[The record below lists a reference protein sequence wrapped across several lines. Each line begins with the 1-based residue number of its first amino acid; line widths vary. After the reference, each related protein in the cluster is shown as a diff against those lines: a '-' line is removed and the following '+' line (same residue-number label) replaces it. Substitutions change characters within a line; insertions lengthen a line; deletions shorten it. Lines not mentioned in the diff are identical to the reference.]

1 MSFLS
6 NKPRLTQ
13 NGGLVPAYD
22 SQSEQIFAE
31 PPVAIESCIHDLIEQ
46 HCQEQPE
53 APAVCAWDGE
63 FTYRQLSNLAHSLGT
78 SLSARGVGTE
88 DFVPIYFEKSRWAI
102 IAVLGVL
109 YAGGAFAPLVVASSQ
124 NASQA
129 GQLAPDVV
137 VVHKETG
144 QGNQGMAP
152 GAASRSKPSHAAYAM
167 FTSGSTGAPT
177 GAVIEHR
184 SISSSIVD
192 HGNRL
197 NLTRTSRAL
206 HFASYAFDVCLTET
220 LAVLVHG
227 GCVCIPSEV
236 ERRGDLATVIRR
248 LRVNWALL
256 MPSMAR
262 SLDPKTLPTLET
274 LVCAGEALTA
284 QDRDYWAPHLNL
296 FNAYGPTECSIFACV
311 HAVPEAADLPIRVG
325 LPVGGSCWIVDERN
339 VQRLCEVGKVGELL
353 IEGPI
358 VGRGYIGCGANTAAG
373 FVDRPDWLRKIWPS
387 VQGKVY
393 RTGELARCHVDGSIE
408 RLGCRDSQL
417 KIAGHQMEAA
427 EIEYHVRSHPSVID
441 AAVEVIQ
448 PRDALESSLLVA
460 FVVRQTRTLG
470 ASQATTSES
479 ELVVPDGDFQ
489 TLVQQV
495 KSKLRHVLPGYMVP
509 TVFLEISSM
518 PLSTN
523 GQLDRRSL
531 RQLGNYKTQRDLLKL
546 GLETT
551 AKTPP
556 RNPKETLMQR
566 LLGEVLQMSTERI
579 GIEDNFWNLGGDSLQ
594 FMKLAGLARKCGM
607 ILEDEDAW
615 GDGTLEEMAL
625 SASMDHL
632 PSEEV
637 PAFSL
642 CKSES
647 EKMAVAHTLGK
658 FQVKQ
663 DEIEDIYPC
672 TPLQEGLFAV
682 ALKHSGAYTM
692 CMEFELPINIDINK
706 FRRAWQATVEAN
718 PILRTRIVPGKE
730 AELWQAVIRDVIPW
744 DTRNPSE
751 DVPKMWKDWKTAQ
764 RLFRLAL
771 SDPTTP
777 NTPRHFTLLMHH
789 ALFDAWGIP
798 LLLQQVEAAYRGE
811 SLPSRPFSP
820 FIRYLKS
827 QSQSEIDRYWTES
840 LSDLNAIP
848 FPKLP
853 SPDHVA
859 KPTKTIAYVIPIAA
873 AWHTEQQI
881 TLPTMLLLAWG
892 LLVSHHT
899 ESWDVVFGLTVAG
912 RGAPVEGIESM
923 IGPTFAIIPMRL
935 LLDPQATVIETL
947 KNVQAHSRRTMS
959 VEQVGL
965 KRLSLLGA
973 ESAAATQFQS
983 QLVIQADEGEHR
995 HPAMFSKLRD
1005 LTELTETT
1013 SSGIT
1018 IVAKPS
1024 STSVA
1029 LEIAYDPL
1037 MVTDVH
1043 MKRLIHQL
1051 EHIYQQIQQTPNA
1064 RLEDIESIGTCDMA
1078 ELRKWNGQPPALVE
1092 QCAHELIYQRTLAQ
1106 PKAPAV
1112 CAWDGEFSY
1121 QELES
1126 HAEKL
1131 ARRLVSIGVGPETFV
1146 PLYFEK
1152 SRWTTVAILA
1162 VLKAGG
1168 AFALLD
1174 PSNPM
1179 DRLQKLC
1186 HEMRASILLCSE
1198 ANARSASQLGP
1209 LQAVILG
1216 SHYNEL
1222 VTAEGPLN
1230 TSPATPSNAM
1240 YLVFTSGST
1249 GKPKG
1254 AVITHGGWCTMA
1266 QAICPKSC
1274 LSPESRV
1281 LQFSAY
1287 ACDAS
1292 IFDNL
1297 ATLVA
1302 GGCICVPS
1310 QQDCL
1315 SNLTGAIADFKAN
1328 WALMTPTVARTLNA
1342 QTSPTLKHLLL
1353 GGEPV
1358 TPADAEQWSPYLHLM
1373 NCYGPTECAIL
1384 MAVQQAVDPKQS
1396 TNIGLATGAVG
1407 WVVKP
1412 SNVNQLCPIGA
1423 VGELI
1428 VEGPTVAREYLNQPK
1443 KTAEAFP
1450 DSVPWLRTF
1459 RASPCRLY
1467 RTGDLVHYNDEGEF
1481 IFIGR
1486 KDTQVKLRGQRMEMG
1501 EVEYHLHRCFPGAQG
1516 VVADIL
1522 PSQDGRP
1529 DLLAGFVVRTP
1540 SIGSNSS
1547 LIVES
1552 DASFSK
1558 AAAIALAGMKQH
1570 LPSYM
1575 VPAVLIPLS
1584 RLPVS
1589 ATGKLDRRV
1598 LQAHAALLTSEQLDE
1613 FRMSEKAPIRGP
1625 ETHTQAVLRQLYGV
1639 VLSIPEDRIGIEDNF
1654 FRRGGDSLSAM
1665 KLVTLARKSG
1675 YSLTVGD
1682 IFTTPRITDLA
1693 ATKNMANVTH
1703 SDDTVPPL
1711 TLISDLRVQEQIISA
1726 LQTDA
1731 GVARVQIEDLY
1742 PCTPLQEGL
1751 MALTLKTPGKYVAT
1765 FVYDLVENVDL
1776 DRFQAAWN
1784 ATCVANPIL
1793 RTRLIQGPGGSFQ
1806 VVMREAPYWE
1816 KYSTQQDY
1824 QSRSVPVAMG
1834 LNVRL
1839 LCLSL
1844 IASPPRLVMTIH
1856 HALYDGWSLS
1866 LIWDQVEAAYRG
1878 QSLQPRPF
1886 SPFIRYLHQQQ
1897 DESASASFWRFQFED
1912 LKAAVF
1918 PALPHPTYEPVPN
1931 QAIHRRHSM
1940 RADVQLD
1947 FTIPTA
1953 IQLAWAIVMSYYTD
1967 SVDVVFG
1974 LTLNGRTAAVSGI
1987 DQFTGPTVTTVPF
2000 RVRLELDKSV
2010 QYEAR
2015 QIQQQLAAM
2024 TAYQQTGLRKIGS
2037 FSSEAARA
2045 CKFQS
2050 HVGINSL
2057 PESSHG
2063 ALIAQ
2068 VQSEHLDLGDFA
2080 SYGFVLACN
2089 KVVEVDGYLDIVA
2102 QYDPSMLDVHQAQRM
2117 VSQFEHIL
2125 DQVLFHPD
2133 MSLRSLSAV
2142 SDHDREKLARWNATL
2157 PSPLERCLHDSVLD
2171 HVMSRPSA
2179 LAVCAWDGDLTFEE
2193 LASSSLVLAQVLGNS
2208 GLQAGSVVP
2217 ISLKRSK
2224 WSVISIMAVLRAGA
2238 TAVCIDPN
2246 LPTERLQSIL
2256 DQTQPGTVIC
2266 SEETKAQFEG
2276 HSAAPIL
2283 TVPFQMQV
2291 HGLGSASVEQPSVSP
2306 VSPAFIVFT
2315 SGSTGRPKGI
2325 VMEHRNLSTSIR
2337 YHSDALNIT
2346 KSSRMLH
2353 FASYAF
2359 DASIYEIFTTL
2370 VTGGCVCIP
2379 SESERMNAIEQFI
2392 ADKQVNAALLTPS
2405 MLAILDPDRV
2415 PSLETVISGGEALTR
2430 HVASRWAPHVTLINA
2445 YGPAETIICA
2455 AGPVVEGSWTPGT
2468 VGPVLGGAAWVTA
2481 PSDPTRL
2488 VPLGA
2493 IGELI
2498 IEGPIVT
2505 RGYLNSPELTQAG
2518 YIDPPEWLTRWRN
2531 GRPGRL
2537 YRSGDLV
2544 ELTTEG
2550 TIRFIGRKDTQ
2561 VKLRGQRIELA
2572 EVEFQVRSCTGGL
2585 DSIVDIATI
2594 DSSPTLFACI
2604 ILQDTAGG
2612 KAEGAP
2618 FLPATSTFQKS
2629 MQVAELSLR
2638 DAIPRYMVPSI
2649 FLPIAKVPRTTGGK
2663 VDRRAL
2669 RKSVEALLPSEIQRY
2684 MTAAQRSHRQPSTAN
2699 EKAIHGIWVQAL
2711 NKAPDMLGVDD
2722 SFFHLGGD
2730 SISAM
2735 QIVSQLKGI
2744 GIRTTVDH
2752 IFQQSTIAKLAT
2764 TVTSSISSSSD
2775 PLQDGAHDTPFRLSA
2790 IQQLFLD
2797 RVPVH
2802 YNHFNQSFF
2811 FELRRPV
2818 QAAKVEQAVQWI
2830 VRTHSMLRARFSRN
2844 AEGTWYQT
2852 ISKDIDNSYRYEQHE
2867 NMSQRDAEAL
2877 YTDRQQDLNIEYGP
2891 LIAVDLMRIH
2901 GGKQWLSLIVHHL
2914 VVDIVSWQT
2923 ILDQLERLLESKP
2936 VSPPSAMSYV
2946 TWARLQ
2952 EEHIVS
2958 TPEIRDQAAP
2968 AAMMDYWG
2976 LSETSNNYA
2985 DVDQYQV
2992 TLNRQQTTQVL
3003 GPANKAFNTRPVEL
3017 LQAALM
3023 HAFMKTFRDRP
3034 TPAIYNEGHGRDP
3047 WADDID
3053 VIGTVGWFTNIWPSY
3068 VPLGPDCNLMEAVR
3082 RTKDGR
3088 RDVQDVGRFYLAA
3101 RQGRM
3106 TAMEITLNYAGT
3118 SEAAESPNSLFK
3130 RVPLSISTLVNQG
3143 SHVGRFA
3150 LIDILA
3156 NVTEGRLSIDF
3167 LYNRHIKHTKEIVG
3181 WAERSREA
3189 LSTLA
3194 QRFPTIPPRL
3204 TRSDVPLLRL
3214 TDEQFFEFEAL
3225 TDRLSLAGKTVADAY
3240 PCAPIQLGMLI
3251 SQAKNS
3257 KGYTARLAWTVK
3269 ARDECPI
3276 DTGRLMRA
3284 WERVVERHPLLRTIF
3299 VDSPR
3304 GDGGIDQVVLDDVRP
3319 TMVSFDATQTESSVK
3334 GSSPWERSPLPAL
3347 HPAHR
3352 LTVCRASTGSVSCAL
3367 EIEHALL
3374 DGISRQ
3380 IIYRDLQLAYDGI
3393 LPQGPDHV
3401 YRDYISYIQKQPPD
3415 PVRTY
3420 WDKYTENLEACL
3432 FPKLAGYESEGMST
3446 AGIGRVDRLL
3456 LGIPAMREFCR
3467 TNELTLASVFEVA
3480 WGLVLRAYARTDNVC
3495 YGYVAAGRDMP
3506 ISGIEDAVGPFI
3518 NTLIWRMDFRRN
3530 DASTLE
3536 MLRKT
3541 QSDFAQSLDFQYWP
3555 LAEVMRQHQG
3565 PLFNSIMSVQR
3576 VMSRLALP
3584 HSSLTLDEQN
3594 GDDSTEYDLMV
3605 RINIAQ
3611 EEVGVIMDYRREL
3624 LTHDQAAFVLDAF
3637 EQAMKGIVEFSDQPV
3652 RSVPLLGG
3660 SSLQAIRR
3668 WNEQV
3673 PQAVERCVGDMILD
3687 NCRARPDSPAVCAWD
3702 GSFTY
3707 TDLEAQSA
3715 WLSRQLH
3722 DCYGV
3727 GPEVFVPI
3735 YAIKSRWVTVAI
3747 TAVIRAGGAF
3757 ILLDPSH
3764 PLARLRAICI
3774 KARAT
3779 VILAPPQ
3786 GQEIAAQ
3793 LVSRVVTFGEEVGG
3807 AEGSRGDVYG
3817 GKEMDLK
3824 LTPDNALYG
3833 IFTSGS
3839 TGQPKGVI
3847 IQHRA
3852 FATSAVSQAGTLQI
3866 GPQSRVLQF
3875 ASFAFDG
3882 SIGEM
3887 LTTLVQGGCI
3897 CIPSEE
3903 QRQQALSR
3911 ATYDLRANWASLTPS
3926 VARALTPAAF
3936 PTLRTLVVG
3945 GEAVSS
3951 KEVQTWSPMLRL
3963 ILAYGPTECAVWCSG
3978 TVDTLHPGSEPRNL
3992 GRPFGCRMWII
4003 DPGNPD
4009 LLSPIGAVGEL
4020 VVEGPNI
4027 ARGYLDDPSTTQAA
4041 FLNGLRPWLDGKP
4054 SRIYRTGDAA
4064 RYRADGTLQYV
4075 ARKDRQVKLRGQ
4087 RFELAE
4093 VEHHLRQVF
4102 GQAKDIVAEV
4112 ATTSDDTKL
4121 LVALIHL
4128 PDISTSADNHEN
4140 SLIASATDP
4149 FRLSVQASKAQLHM
4163 RMPGYMVP
4171 SLYLP
4176 LQRVPLTTSGKLD
4189 RQQLHDAVGAM
4200 SLADLEAYSAPVAA
4214 RIMPSTPEE
4223 QHLQQIWA
4231 DVLGRPRS
4239 TIGVEDNF
4247 FRLGGD
4253 SLRAMSLISAARQ
4266 GGLSITIANVFHS
4279 PRLRDL
4285 AQAMSSN
4292 PDEAV
4297 ASLELA
4303 PFALVADL
4311 GDLISIAAKRCGVSS
4326 RQIEDIY
4333 PSTPLQEGLIAL
4345 STKKS
4350 TNRYKV
4356 TFRYQLDD
4364 QVDLGKFQRSWLAIA
4379 AVNPILRTRMIQSDR
4394 HPGTCQVVLRE
4405 SPRFHTFDSQAAY
4418 DEHIQSTP
4426 MGLGD
4431 ALVDLSFIWPCESA
4445 AVHFCLTM
4453 HHAVYDGW
4461 SLPSLWKQVETY
4473 YQSPKSTPSPP
4484 PFNQFID
4491 YVQRQSNRAA
4501 KYWRNEF
4508 SGLSAPVWPPLPSP
4522 RHTPVADA
4530 SFHHTITGLCGSGS
4544 EFTTTTFIHLA
4555 WALVMSYQTDSNDL
4569 VYGVTQNGRSAPV
4582 MGIEDMTGPTFT
4594 SFPLRIRLDLDC
4606 DTVET
4611 ALLAIQG
4618 QAADRIPFQQF
4629 GLQNIRNIS
4638 PEAARACQFQ
4648 SHLTIQAP
4656 SPGKTASSS
4665 LFGELCAGSADYGA
4679 FAEYAFVVVCHLTDV
4694 DASSIQIT
4702 VNYDP
4707 QVVQSTM
4714 VRRTIGQFSHL
4725 LQQLPKSL
4733 QAPLSQ
4739 LDILSPD
4746 DKQEL
4751 LIWNRELPSSF
4762 DVCLH
4767 DLVLAHASAA
4777 PNSAAICAWDG
4788 NLTYAELLAHSDQLA
4803 TQLCLLGVHRGALV
4817 PLCLEKSKWAVITM
4831 LAVLRAGGTCVPLDP
4846 GHPPSHIQTIVRWTR
4861 AKLVLTSPRT
4871 RYLIHADCG
4880 AEVIT
4885 LPLQGLAAHAT
4896 AKTWTEPSYHD
4907 AAFVMF
4913 TSGSTGEPKGT
4924 IMEHVNLCTSIRDHS
4939 LPLGISSS
4947 SRAIHFASYSFD
4959 ASIYEVFSV
4968 LANGG
4973 CVCIPSESDRVG
4985 NLAGFMREAHVNHA
4999 TFTPSIINRLLQPEQ
5014 VPELETIILA
5024 GEVVTQDIV
5033 DVWSPHCRL
5042 VTGYGPA
5049 EATVCAAAGTIDASS
5064 WAAGMIGPVTGG
5076 VGWVTVPSDVSRLAP
5091 IGAVGELVIEG
5102 PIVTRGYLHDTA
5114 RTAAAYIS
5122 PPHWLIG
5129 FRGKEKPGRLYRT
5142 GDLVQYTDN
5151 GWIRFVGRKDTQIK
5165 LRGQRIEL
5173 SLVEHH
5179 VRQCFREAADIITDI
5194 VLREGIPTLIAFI
5207 AQIPSDSGED
5217 ADNPGDA
5224 CNGCS
5229 LFLKTCTSFRAHVQA
5244 ATAQLKSL
5252 LPVYMVPTI
5261 FLRLAY
5267 VPRTRSDKL
5276 DRQHLRDQASRLS
5289 NDQIQALSASS
5300 EGFLSSTLHP
5310 PRSARERV
5318 FQQLWA
5324 TVLNISVDR
5333 IGTQDDFFELGGD
5346 SIQAMRI
5353 ISLLRREGLTL
5364 DVSDIFAWPVLE
5376 AQAHG
5381 AQEYANLTEME
5392 PYYPGSLLNI
5402 KPEDLGAFAV
5412 CELAPACPG
5421 LEVEDIEDILPTT
5434 EFQRHFLKQSEIRWL
5449 QLPLPMEIDS
5459 ARLEKACHVLVDRH
5473 PLFRSVFLPYR
5484 GGYLQVL
5491 FRRLQFQLIQIRC
5504 DEELDAFVD
5513 RICLSNSSAGV
5524 SWGTP
5529 YFQALLIT
5537 KAPSKSVL
5545 LIRCSHAQHDG
5556 EYQTLIIQDLISAYE
5571 RGGLDEAPPPSFAL
5585 YLRHRQKQANPQ
5597 TYEFWKQY
5605 LQNSTMTALS
5615 LTGSDSNLSLEVNRT
5630 IPLPTPPRGI
5640 TISSLV
5646 KAAWAVVLA
5655 QVTRQRDVVF
5665 GHVLNGRDTPIE
5677 GIHAISGPCTT
5688 ISPLRISIRLPSE
5701 NAALDLLHH
5710 VQDQYTR
5717 ALPYAGVDFEAI
5729 REHSTSWP
5737 ANASFYSVQAHQNGA
5752 AMRTRFKFHGH
5763 DCALGYRIIGGMPLL
5778 SVSTFPLQDQGQLK
5792 VSIIISSRLGSL
5804 EDIEDLLGRYCSAI
5818 GNLDRG
5824 VIPL

>member
-1 MSFLS
+1 MSILS

-22 SQSEQIFAE
+22 SQCEQLYAE

-46 HCQEQPE
+46 RCQEQPE
-53 APAVCAWDGE
+53 APAVCAWDGN
-63 FTYRQLSNLAHSLGT
+63 FTYRQLSKLAHSLGA
-78 SLSARGVGTE
+78 SLSARGVGPE
-88 DFVPIYFEKSRWAI
+88 DLVSIYFEKSRWAI
-102 IAVLGVL
+102 IAILGVL
-109 YAGGAFAPLVVASSQ
+109 YAGGAFVLLDPSQPLQRLKDVCQTIKAPLVVASSQ
-124 NASQA
+124 DASQA

-152 GAASRSKPSHAAYAM
+152 GAASWSKPSNAAYAM

-177 GAVIEHR
+177 GVVIEHR
-184 SISSSIVD
+184 SISSSIVA

-274 LVCAGEALTA
+274 LVSAGEALTA
-284 QDRDYWAPHLNL
+284 QDRDHWAPHLNL

-311 HAVPEAADLPIRVG
+311 HAVPEAADLPIKVG
-325 LPVGGSCWIVDERN
+325 LPVGGSCWIVDERD

-358 VGRGYIGCGANTAAG
+358 VGRGYIGCGTNTAAG

-448 PRDALESSLLVA
+448 PRDALQSPLLVA
-460 FVVRQTRTLG
+460 FVVRPTRTPG

-479 ELVVPDGDFQ
+479 ELVVPNGDFQ

-509 TVFLEISSM
+509 GVFLTISSM

-566 LLGEVLQMSTERI
+566 LFGEALQMPTERI
-579 GIEDNFWNLGGDSLQ
+579 GIEDNFWSLGGDSLQ

-615 GDGTLEEMAL
+615 GDGTLEEMAS

-647 EKMAVAHTLGK
+647 ERMEVAHTLGK
-658 FQVKQ
+658 LQVKQ

-692 CMEFELPINIDINK
+692 CMEFELPINIDISK

-751 DVPKMWKDWKTAQ
+751 DVPKMWKDWKTGQ
-764 RLFRLAL
+764 RLIRLAL

-811 SLPSRPFSP
+811 SLSSRPFSP

-840 LSDLNAIP
+840 LSDLNAVP
-848 FPKLP
+848 FPKPP
-853 SPDHVA
+853 SPDYVA
-859 KPTKTIAYVIPIAA
+859 KPTKTIAYVIPLAA
-873 AWHTEQQI
+873 AWHTEQRI
-881 TLPTMLLLAWG
+881 TLPTKLLLAWG

-947 KNVQAHSRRTMS
+947 KNVQAHTRRTMS

-965 KRLSLLGA
+965 QRISLLGA

-995 HPAMFSKLRD
+995 HPPMFSKLHD

-1064 RLEDIESIGTCDMA
+1064 RLEDVESISTCDMA
-1078 ELRKWNGQPPALVE
+1078 ELWKWNGQPPALVE

-1121 QELES
+1121 QELET
-1126 HAEKL
+1126 HAANL
-1131 ARRLVSIGVGPETFV
+1131 ARRLVSMGVGPETFV

-1179 DRLQKLC
+1179 DRLKQLC

-1198 ANARSASQLGP
+1198 AKAPSARQLGP
-1209 LQAVILG
+1209 LHTVILG
-1216 SHYNEL
+1216 SHCNEL
-1222 VTAEGPLN
+1222 VTAESPLN
-1230 TSPATPSNAM
+1230 TSPAIPSNAM

-1254 AVITHGGWCTMA
+1254 AVITHASWCTMA
-1266 QAICPKSC
+1266 QAICPKFC

-1287 ACDAS
+1287 AFDAS

-1328 WALMTPTVARTLNA
+1328 WALITPTVARTLNA

-1373 NCYGPTECAIL
+1373 NCYGPAECAIL
-1384 MAVQQAVDPKQS
+1384 MTVQQAVDPKQS

-1428 VEGPTVAREYLNQPK
+1428 VEGPTIAREYLNQPE

-1467 RTGDLVHYNDEGEF
+1467 RTGDLVQYNDEGEF
-1481 IFIGR
+1481 IFVGR

-1501 EVEYHLHRCFPGAQG
+1501 EVEYHLYRCFPGAQG

-1540 SIGSNSS
+1540 SIGSNPN

-1552 DASFSK
+1552 DAGFSK

-1613 FRMSEKAPIRGP
+1613 LRMSEKAPIRGP

-1639 VLSIPEDRIGIEDNF
+1639 VLSIPDDRIGIEDDF

-1665 KLVTLARKSG
+1665 KLVILARKSG
-1675 YSLTVGD
+1675 YSLTAGD
-1682 IFTTPRITDLA
+1682 IFTTPRIIDLA

-1726 LQTDA
+1726 LQTEA

-1751 MALTLKTPGKYVAT
+1751 MALTLKTPGKYVAS
-1765 FVYDLVENVDL
+1765 FVYDLVENIDL

-1793 RTRLIQGPGGSFQ
+1793 RTRLTQGPGGSFQ

-1824 QSRSVPVAMG
+1824 QSRSVPAVMG

-1878 QSLQPRPF
+1878 QSLQPRLF
-1886 SPFIRYLHQQQ
+1886 SPFIRYLRKQQ
-1897 DESASASFWRFQFED
+1897 DDSASASFWRFQFDD

-1918 PALPHPTYEPVPN
+1918 PALPHPTYEPIPK
-1931 QAIHRRHSM
+1931 QAIHRRHFM
-1940 RADVQLD
+1940 RAHVQLD

-1953 IQLAWAIVMSYYTD
+1953 IQLAWAIVMFYYTD

-2000 RVRLELDKSV
+2000 RVRLELEKSV

-2050 HVGINSL
+2050 HLGINSL
-2057 PESSHG
+2057 PESSLG

-2068 VQSEHLDLGDFA
+2068 VQSEHLDLGGFA

-2089 KVVEVDGYLDIVA
+2089 KVAEVDGYLDIVA

-2117 VSQFEHIL
+2117 VIQFEHIL
-2125 DQVLFHPD
+2125 DQVLSHPD

-2142 SDHDREKLARWNATL
+2142 SDRDWEKLARWNATI

-2171 HVMSRPSA
+2171 HVMSRPSD

-2193 LASSSLVLAQVLGNS
+2193 LASSSRVLAQVLGDS
-2208 GLQAGSVVP
+2208 GLQAGSIVP
-2217 ISLKRSK
+2217 ISLQRSK

-2238 TAVCIDPN
+2238 TAVCIDPQ

-2256 DQTQPGTVIC
+2256 DQTQPGIVIC
-2266 SEETKAQFEG
+2266 SKETKGQFEG
-2276 HSAAPIL
+2276 HSAATIL

-2291 HGLGSASVEQPSVSP
+2291 QVQGLGSASVEQPSVSP
-2306 VSPAFIVFT
+2306 DSPAFIVFT

-2370 VTGGCVCIP
+2370 ITGGCVCIP

-2415 PSLETVISGGEALTR
+2415 PSLKTVISGGEALTR
-2430 HVASRWAPHVTLINA
+2430 HVASRWASHVTLINA

-2455 AGPVVEGSWTPGT
+2455 AGSVVEGSWTPGT

-2493 IGELI
+2493 VGELI

-2550 TIRFIGRKDTQ
+2550 TIRFVGRKDTQ

-2572 EVEFQVRSCTGGL
+2572 EVEYQVRSCTGGL

-2604 ILQDTAGG
+2604 ILQDMAGS

-2618 FLPATSTFQKS
+2618 FLPPTSTFQKS

-2649 FLPIAKVPRTTGGK
+2649 FLPIAKVPQTAGGK

-2669 RKSVEALLPSEIQRY
+2669 RMSVEALLPSEIQRY
-2684 MTAAQRSHRQPSTAN
+2684 MTATRRSHLQPSTEN
-2699 EKAIHGIWVQAL
+2699 EKAIHAIWIQVL
-2711 NKAPDMLGVDD
+2711 NKAPDMVGVDD

-2735 QIVSQLKGI
+2735 QIVSQLKGL
-2744 GIRTTVDH
+2744 GIRTTVNH

-2764 TVTSSISSSSD
+2764 TVTSSISTSSGS
-2775 PLQDGAHDTPFRLSA
+2775 LQDGAHDTPFRLSA

-2818 QAAKVEQAVQWI
+2818 QADKVEQAVQWI

-2852 ISKDIDNSYRYEQHE
+2852 ISRDIVDSYRYEQHE
-2867 NMSQRDAEAL
+2867 NMSQRDAETL

-2901 GGKQWLSLIVHHL
+2901 GGKQCLSLLVHHL
-2914 VVDIVSWQT
+2914 VVDIVSWQI

-2936 VSPPSAMSYV
+2936 VSSPNAMPYV
-2946 TWARLQ
+2946 TWARRQ

-2958 TPEIRDQAAP
+2958 TPEIRDQAVP
-2968 AAMMDYWG
+2968 AVMMDYWG
-2976 LSETSNNYA
+2976 VSETSNNYA

-2992 TLNRQQTTQVL
+2992 TLNRQQTSQIL

-3023 HAFMKTFRDRP
+3023 HAFTKTFPDRP
-3034 TPAIYNEGHGRDP
+3034 TPAIFNEGHGRDP

-3053 VIGTVGWFTNIWPSY
+3053 VIGTVGWFTNIWPSH
-3068 VPLGPDCNLMEAVR
+3068 VPLGPDCDLVEAVR

-3088 RDVQDVGRFYLAA
+3088 RDVQDVRRFYLAA
-3101 RQGRM
+3101 RQGQM
-3106 TAMEITLNYAGT
+3106 TAMEITFNYAGT
-3118 SEAAESPNSLFK
+3118 SEAAESANSLFK
-3130 RVPLSISTLVNQG
+3130 RVPLSNSTLVNQG

-3156 NVTEGRLSIDF
+3156 NVAEGRLSIDF
-3167 LYNRHIKHTKEIVG
+3167 LYNRHIKQAEKILG

-3189 LSTLA
+3189 LSALA

-3204 TRSDVPLLRL
+3204 TRSDVPLL
-3214 TDEQFFEFEAL
+3214 
-3225 TDRLSLAGKTVADAY
+3225 
-3240 PCAPIQLGMLI
+3240 
-3251 SQAKNS
+3251 
-3257 KGYTARLAWTVK
+3257 
-3269 ARDECPI
+3269 
-3276 DTGRLMRA
+3276 
-3284 WERVVERHPLLRTIF
+3284 
-3299 VDSPR
+3299 
-3304 GDGGIDQVVLDDVRP
+3304 
-3319 TMVSFDATQTESSVK
+3319 
-3334 GSSPWERSPLPAL
+3334 
-3347 HPAHR
+3347 
-3352 LTVCRASTGSVSCAL
+3352 
-3367 EIEHALL
+3367 
-3374 DGISRQ
+3374 
-3380 IIYRDLQLAYDGI
+3380 
-3393 LPQGPDHV
+3393 
-3401 YRDYISYIQKQPPD
+3401 
-3415 PVRTY
+3415 
-3420 WDKYTENLEACL
+3420 
-3432 FPKLAGYESEGMST
+3432 
-3446 AGIGRVDRLL
+3446 
-3456 LGIPAMREFCR
+3456 
-3467 TNELTLASVFEVA
+3467 
-3480 WGLVLRAYARTDNVC
+3480 
-3495 YGYVAAGRDMP
+3495 
-3506 ISGIEDAVGPFI
+3506 
-3518 NTLIWRMDFRRN
+3518 
-3530 DASTLE
+3530 
-3536 MLRKT
+3536 
-3541 QSDFAQSLDFQYWP
+3541 
-3555 LAEVMRQHQG
+3555 
-3565 PLFNSIMSVQR
+3565 
-3576 VMSRLALP
+3576 
-3584 HSSLTLDEQN
+3584 
-3594 GDDSTEYDLMV
+3594 
-3605 RINIAQ
+3605 
-3611 EEVGVIMDYRREL
+3611 
-3624 LTHDQAAFVLDAF
+3624 
-3637 EQAMKGIVEFSDQPV
+3637 
-3652 RSVPLLGG
+3652 
-3660 SSLQAIRR
+3660 
-3668 WNEQV
+3668 
-3673 PQAVERCVGDMILD
+3673 
-3687 NCRARPDSPAVCAWD
+3687 
-3702 GSFTY
+3702 
-3707 TDLEAQSA
+3707 
-3715 WLSRQLH
+3715 
-3722 DCYGV
+3722 
-3727 GPEVFVPI
+3727 
-3735 YAIKSRWVTVAI
+3735 
-3747 TAVIRAGGAF
+3747 
-3757 ILLDPSH
+3757 
-3764 PLARLRAICI
+3764 
-3774 KARAT
+3774 
-3779 VILAPPQ
+3779 
-3786 GQEIAAQ
+3786 
-3793 LVSRVVTFGEEVGG
+3793 
-3807 AEGSRGDVYG
+3807 
-3817 GKEMDLK
+3817 
-3824 LTPDNALYG
+3824 
-3833 IFTSGS
+3833 
-3839 TGQPKGVI
+3839 
-3847 IQHRA
+3847 
-3852 FATSAVSQAGTLQI
+3852 
-3866 GPQSRVLQF
+3866 
-3875 ASFAFDG
+3875 
-3882 SIGEM
+3882 
-3887 LTTLVQGGCI
+3887 
-3897 CIPSEE
+3897 
-3903 QRQQALSR
+3903 
-3911 ATYDLRANWASLTPS
+3911 
-3926 VARALTPAAF
+3926 
-3936 PTLRTLVVG
+3936 
-3945 GEAVSS
+3945 
-3951 KEVQTWSPMLRL
+3951 
-3963 ILAYGPTECAVWCSG
+3963 
-3978 TVDTLHPGSEPRNL
+3978 
-3992 GRPFGCRMWII
+3992 
-4003 DPGNPD
+4003 
-4009 LLSPIGAVGEL
+4009 
-4020 VVEGPNI
+4020 
-4027 ARGYLDDPSTTQAA
+4027 
-4041 FLNGLRPWLDGKP
+4041 
-4054 SRIYRTGDAA
+4054 
-4064 RYRADGTLQYV
+4064 
-4075 ARKDRQVKLRGQ
+4075 
-4087 RFELAE
+4087 
-4093 VEHHLRQVF
+4093 
-4102 GQAKDIVAEV
+4102 
-4112 ATTSDDTKL
+4112 
-4121 LVALIHL
+4121 
-4128 PDISTSADNHEN
+4128 
-4140 SLIASATDP
+4140 
-4149 FRLSVQASKAQLHM
+4149 
-4163 RMPGYMVP
+4163 
-4171 SLYLP
+4171 
-4176 LQRVPLTTSGKLD
+4176 
-4189 RQQLHDAVGAM
+4189 
-4200 SLADLEAYSAPVAA
+4200 
-4214 RIMPSTPEE
+4214 
-4223 QHLQQIWA
+4223 
-4231 DVLGRPRS
+4231 
-4239 TIGVEDNF
+4239 
-4247 FRLGGD
+4247 
-4253 SLRAMSLISAARQ
+4253 
-4266 GGLSITIANVFHS
+4266 
-4279 PRLRDL
+4279 
-4285 AQAMSSN
+4285 
-4292 PDEAV
+4292 
-4297 ASLELA
+4297 
-4303 PFALVADL
+4303 
-4311 GDLISIAAKRCGVSS
+4311 
-4326 RQIEDIY
+4326 
-4333 PSTPLQEGLIAL
+4333 
-4345 STKKS
+4345 
-4350 TNRYKV
+4350 
-4356 TFRYQLDD
+4356 
-4364 QVDLGKFQRSWLAIA
+4364 
-4379 AVNPILRTRMIQSDR
+4379 
-4394 HPGTCQVVLRE
+4394 
-4405 SPRFHTFDSQAAY
+4405 
-4418 DEHIQSTP
+4418 
-4426 MGLGD
+4426 
-4431 ALVDLSFIWPCESA
+4431 
-4445 AVHFCLTM
+4445 
-4453 HHAVYDGW
+4453 
-4461 SLPSLWKQVETY
+4461 
-4473 YQSPKSTPSPP
+4473 
-4484 PFNQFID
+4484 
-4491 YVQRQSNRAA
+4491 
-4501 KYWRNEF
+4501 
-4508 SGLSAPVWPPLPSP
+4508 
-4522 RHTPVADA
+4522 
-4530 SFHHTITGLCGSGS
+4530 
-4544 EFTTTTFIHLA
+4544 
-4555 WALVMSYQTDSNDL
+4555 
-4569 VYGVTQNGRSAPV
+4569 
-4582 MGIEDMTGPTFT
+4582 
-4594 SFPLRIRLDLDC
+4594 
-4606 DTVET
+4606 
-4611 ALLAIQG
+4611 
-4618 QAADRIPFQQF
+4618 
-4629 GLQNIRNIS
+4629 
-4638 PEAARACQFQ
+4638 
-4648 SHLTIQAP
+4648 
-4656 SPGKTASSS
+4656 
-4665 LFGELCAGSADYGA
+4665 
-4679 FAEYAFVVVCHLTDV
+4679 
-4694 DASSIQIT
+4694 
-4702 VNYDP
+4702 
-4707 QVVQSTM
+4707 
-4714 VRRTIGQFSHL
+4714 
-4725 LQQLPKSL
+4725 
-4733 QAPLSQ
+4733 
-4739 LDILSPD
+4739 
-4746 DKQEL
+4746 
-4751 LIWNRELPSSF
+4751 
-4762 DVCLH
+4762 
-4767 DLVLAHASAA
+4767 
-4777 PNSAAICAWDG
+4777 
-4788 NLTYAELLAHSDQLA
+4788 
-4803 TQLCLLGVHRGALV
+4803 
-4817 PLCLEKSKWAVITM
+4817 
-4831 LAVLRAGGTCVPLDP
+4831 
-4846 GHPPSHIQTIVRWTR
+4846 
-4861 AKLVLTSPRT
+4861 
-4871 RYLIHADCG
+4871 
-4880 AEVIT
+4880 
-4885 LPLQGLAAHAT
+4885 
-4896 AKTWTEPSYHD
+4896 
-4907 AAFVMF
+4907 
-4913 TSGSTGEPKGT
+4913 
-4924 IMEHVNLCTSIRDHS
+4924 
-4939 LPLGISSS
+4939 
-4947 SRAIHFASYSFD
+4947 
-4959 ASIYEVFSV
+4959 
-4968 LANGG
+4968 
-4973 CVCIPSESDRVG
+4973 
-4985 NLAGFMREAHVNHA
+4985 
-4999 TFTPSIINRLLQPEQ
+4999 
-5014 VPELETIILA
+5014 
-5024 GEVVTQDIV
+5024 
-5033 DVWSPHCRL
+5033 
-5042 VTGYGPA
+5042 
-5049 EATVCAAAGTIDASS
+5049 
-5064 WAAGMIGPVTGG
+5064 
-5076 VGWVTVPSDVSRLAP
+5076 
-5091 IGAVGELVIEG
+5091 
-5102 PIVTRGYLHDTA
+5102 
-5114 RTAAAYIS
+5114 
-5122 PPHWLIG
+5122 
-5129 FRGKEKPGRLYRT
+5129 
-5142 GDLVQYTDN
+5142 
-5151 GWIRFVGRKDTQIK
+5151 
-5165 LRGQRIEL
+5165 
-5173 SLVEHH
+5173 
-5179 VRQCFREAADIITDI
+5179 
-5194 VLREGIPTLIAFI
+5194 
-5207 AQIPSDSGED
+5207 
-5217 ADNPGDA
+5217 
-5224 CNGCS
+5224 
-5229 LFLKTCTSFRAHVQA
+5229 
-5244 ATAQLKSL
+5244 
-5252 LPVYMVPTI
+5252 
-5261 FLRLAY
+5261 
-5267 VPRTRSDKL
+5267 
-5276 DRQHLRDQASRLS
+5276 
-5289 NDQIQALSASS
+5289 
-5300 EGFLSSTLHP
+5300 
-5310 PRSARERV
+5310 
-5318 FQQLWA
+5318 
-5324 TVLNISVDR
+5324 
-5333 IGTQDDFFELGGD
+5333 
-5346 SIQAMRI
+5346 
-5353 ISLLRREGLTL
+5353 
-5364 DVSDIFAWPVLE
+5364 
-5376 AQAHG
+5376 
-5381 AQEYANLTEME
+5381 
-5392 PYYPGSLLNI
+5392 
-5402 KPEDLGAFAV
+5402 
-5412 CELAPACPG
+5412 
-5421 LEVEDIEDILPTT
+5421 
-5434 EFQRHFLKQSEIRWL
+5434 
-5449 QLPLPMEIDS
+5449 
-5459 ARLEKACHVLVDRH
+5459 
-5473 PLFRSVFLPYR
+5473 
-5484 GGYLQVL
+5484 
-5491 FRRLQFQLIQIRC
+5491 
-5504 DEELDAFVD
+5504 
-5513 RICLSNSSAGV
+5513 
-5524 SWGTP
+5524 
-5529 YFQALLIT
+5529 
-5537 KAPSKSVL
+5537 
-5545 LIRCSHAQHDG
+5545 
-5556 EYQTLIIQDLISAYE
+5556 
-5571 RGGLDEAPPPSFAL
+5571 
-5585 YLRHRQKQANPQ
+5585 
-5597 TYEFWKQY
+5597 
-5605 LQNSTMTALS
+5605 
-5615 LTGSDSNLSLEVNRT
+5615 
-5630 IPLPTPPRGI
+5630 
-5640 TISSLV
+5640 
-5646 KAAWAVVLA
+5646 
-5655 QVTRQRDVVF
+5655 
-5665 GHVLNGRDTPIE
+5665 
-5677 GIHAISGPCTT
+5677 
-5688 ISPLRISIRLPSE
+5688 
-5701 NAALDLLHH
+5701 
-5710 VQDQYTR
+5710 
-5717 ALPYAGVDFEAI
+5717 
-5729 REHSTSWP
+5729 
-5737 ANASFYSVQAHQNGA
+5737 
-5752 AMRTRFKFHGH
+5752 
-5763 DCALGYRIIGGMPLL
+5763 
-5778 SVSTFPLQDQGQLK
+5778 
-5792 VSIIISSRLGSL
+5792 
-5804 EDIEDLLGRYCSAI
+5804 
-5818 GNLDRG
+5818 
-5824 VIPL
+5824 